1 MSRIR
6 QGAPGLGEMEVR
18 QAVASAKLRPAQ
30 ASSVAAFLEHEPSA
44 VTTWV
49 THGPAALARVL
60 YELTLA
66 GHGDKVAAPTCAR
79 CGRGGLKLSTQKPEG
94 AVCYSCRRPH
104 RPCSACGKQAPTM
117 ASTESG
123 PVCRRCYR
131 PPTRVCGGCGR
142 EAPIVRRSGG
152 GQADLCAE
160 CYRGPEGV
168 CTSCGV
174 TGRVKASKALPG
186 ARLCRACQDRPA
198 RACADCGRSR
208 PSMANW
214 PVGPLCDSCYRRRR
228 RNPVACGICGEV
240 RIAAGRTSGGGAA
253 CGPCTGR
260 PELHATCARCG
271 HPGDLYT
278 AGLCARCVLVD
289 RVGELLAPARGEAA
303 GQLRPLAEALGAAP
317 HPRSV
322 LAWLR
327 RHSAAA
333 LLADLAA
340 EGEALTHE
348 MLDRLPRMKATRNV
362 RELLVGTG
370 VLPARQENLARLE
383 AWTSTFIGALP
394 AGQARVVGPYARWH
408 IVRDARRRAAR
419 RPYSARAAD
428 ADVRGIRIAAAFTA
442 WLDHEGLGLAEL
454 TQVDLDRWLT
464 EHPTM
469 HRGTRAFVRWAIIR
483 RLAAK
488 HLTAAAPRWPLPS
501 DFLDIDELDAQ
512 LSRCLNDTSLPR
524 EVRIGGAL
532 SRLYALP
539 LTRIVTLTAD
549 RYTQEADG
557 QGYLTLE
564 RNPVLL
570 PPKLDRLIQE
580 QITGAASTSMISPHS
595 ESPPFLMPGR
605 VPGRHRS
612 INWLYTQMR
621 KHGLPVRPARNTA
634 MIEAITC
641 LPPIVVADL
650 FGIHPGTADSWARY
664 ANASWTAYLAARR
677 EDAGRTVRST
687 DTARLRGPHAAGG
700 E

>member
-1 MSRIR
+1 M
-6 QGAPGLGEMEVR
+6 
-18 QAVASAKLRPAQ
+18 
-30 ASSVAAFLEHEPSA
+30 
-44 VTTWV
+44 
-49 THGPAALARVL
+49 
-60 YELTLA
+60 
-66 GHGDKVAAPTCAR
+66 
-79 CGRGGLKLSTQKPEG
+79 
-94 AVCYSCRRPH
+94 
-104 RPCSACGKQAPTM
+104 
-117 ASTESG
+117 
-123 PVCRRCYR
+123 
-131 PPTRVCGGCGR
+131 
-142 EAPIVRRSGG
+142 
-152 GQADLCAE
+152 
-160 CYRGPEGV
+160 
-168 CTSCGV
+168 
-174 TGRVKASKALPG
+174 
-186 ARLCRACQDRPA
+186 
-198 RACADCGRSR
+198 
-208 PSMANW
+208 
-214 PVGPLCDSCYRRRR
+214 
-228 RNPVACGICGEV
+228 
-240 RIAAGRTSGGGAA
+240 
-253 CGPCTGR
+253 
-260 PELHATCARCG
+260 
-271 HPGDLYT
+271 
-278 AGLCARCVLVD
+278 
-289 RVGELLAPARGEAA
+289 GELLAPARGEAA